1 MHTFQDLDINT
12 TDFNPFRL
20 IGSDWAALTSKADG
34 KINAMTVSWGGVGVL
49 WGKNVVTVYV
59 RKTRYTK
66 ELLDAGDYFSLTF
79 FNENEPKYKNALKY
93 LGAASGHDED
103 KIKTAGLTI
112 AHKNRVPYIDE
123 GNFVILCQ
131 KMASIEMP
139 SDKLPED
146 IREKWYADGNDHTI
160 YIGEIKGLYAR

>member
-1 MHTFQDLDINT
+1 MHAFQELDISNT
-12 TDFNPFRL
+12 EFNPFQL
-20 IGSDWAALTSKADG
+20 IGKDWAALTTEAKGRTD
-34 KINAMTVSWGGVGVL
+34 AMTVSWGGVGVL
-49 WGKNVVTVYV
+49 WGTNVATVYV
-59 RKTRYTK
+59 RQSRYTK
-66 ELLDAGDYFSLTF
+66 ELIDAGDYFSLSF
-79 FNENEPKYKNALKY
+79 FNPEEPKYKNVLKY
-93 LGAASGHDED
+93 LGAVSGHDED

-112 AHKNRVPYIDE
+112 AHKDNIPYIDDA
-123 GNFVILCQ
+123 NTLILCK

>member
-1 MHTFQDLDINT
+1 MHVFQDLDINT

-20 IGSDWAALTSKADG
+20 IGQDWAALTSKADG

-59 RKTRYTK
+59 RKSRYTR
-66 ELLDAGDYFSLTF
+66 ELLDKGDYFSLSF
-79 FNENEPKYKNALKY
+79 FPDEPKYRNILKY

-112 AHKNRVPYIDE
+112 DHTKRVPYIDE
-123 GNFVILCQ
+123 ASLVILCY
-131 KMASIEMP
+131 KMASIEIP
-139 SDKLPED
+139 SDKLPQE
-146 IREKWYADGNDHTI
+146 IRDKWYQDGNDHI
-160 YIGEIKGLYAR
+160 MYIGEIKGLYAR